1 MVERPIV
8 AFVPVGA
15 VDSTLGEVTQ
25 AYSMVLPSIS
35 DAGSD
40 KVVISPFTSLLSNVI
55 SKAKDSAGLVEDL
68 TVAEG
73 CREAGDDLA
82 TKVS

>member
-1 MVERPIV
+1 MI
-8 AFVPVGA
+8 
-15 VDSTLGEVTQ
+15 
-25 AYSMVLPSIS
+25 LPSIS

-73 CREAGDDLA
+73 CPEAGDSLA
-82 TKVS
+82 TKVSSELTTISTIESATGVTTKTY